1 MRDDLTFVEKVQR
14 DLRDVRWPGPEEIRA
29 QARRRSRHKVMA
41 ASTAVLALAAASA
54 IGVVAPGRFSTP
66 PTASVDP
73 SVPVRAEITTE
84 ALLRPADLGLASADT
99 QLTGSGLAEP
109 IRIDDMLG
117 ACRTS
122 QGLAQ
127 TWPSRWSRSQTL
139 LTERRDGVDLAPG
152 DVLAMQDVYRL
163 TPEGAKAFLADL
175 DQIIA
180 PCVQWRSVG
189 PYESKGRAGTAE
201 AVHQW
206 RIVQRDFAGDD
217 AAMVQHVVSGARD
230 VKTGETFGD
239 VPQPTYKAII
249 RVGDLVAVLGLGR
262 SGTESELL
270 QLATVA
276 AGRLCQA
283 ANPSC

>member
-1 MRDDLTFVEKVQR
+1 MRDDLAFVEKVQR

-29 QARRRSRHKVMA
+29 RARRRNWRNVA
-41 ASTAVLALAAASA
+41 AAAAALALAGVSA
-54 IGVVAPGRFSTP
+54 IAVVAPGRSSTP
-66 PTASVDP
+66 PTASVGP

-84 ALLRPADLGLASADT
+84 ALLRPTDLGLASADT
-99 QLTGSGLAEP
+99 QLTDSGLAEP

-122 QGLAQ
+122 QGLSQ

-139 LTERRDGVDLAPG
+139 LTARPDGVDLAPS
-152 DVLAMQDVYRL
+152 DVVAMQDVYRL
-163 TPEGAKAFLADL
+163 TPGGAETFLADL

-189 PYESKGRAGTAE
+189 PYEWKGRAGTAE

-206 RIVQRDFAGDD
+206 RIVRRDFAGDD
-217 AAMVQHVVSGARD
+217 AAMVQHLVSPARD
-230 VKTGETFGD
+230 MKTGETFGD
-239 VPQPTYKAII
+239 VTPPTYKAII

-262 SGTESELL
+262 HGTESELL

-276 AGRLCQA
+276 ASRMCQA
-283 ANPSC
+283 ANPGC